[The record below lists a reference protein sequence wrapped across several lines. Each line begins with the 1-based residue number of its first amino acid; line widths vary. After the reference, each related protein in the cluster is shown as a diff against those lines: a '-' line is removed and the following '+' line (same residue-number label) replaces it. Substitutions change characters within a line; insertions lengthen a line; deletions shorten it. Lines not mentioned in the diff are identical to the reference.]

1 MVNISTFGDSAIKFT
16 FTDSDHYLYGNGE
29 ITVPVNSLS
38 LVIDES
44 DMACFKKADGDTF
57 IAFNIANSNFASKDA
72 LIAFYKE
79 NMVGGEGL
87 PTEEVQQMI
96 DDSIS
101 SATSGY
107 ADSVIYNS
115 TSHYVEF
122 YHNGTGGTKVYEF
135 DASDFIVDGMI
146 DDVRI
151 ETIGGV
157 SYLVIDYNTASG
169 KQDIQIPLTDIF
181 DPSNYYTKSEVDS
194 ELSAKTNQN
203 DFNTYVTSADT
214 RMLEDERVTAA
225 ALNALNTSLSG
236 KADTSAMTEAIS
248 EAVSGKVDVS
258 TFETYSGNVE
268 TELGNKLDSSAYT
281 PFDLPIYKGK
291 GDNSL
296 SLTQQSGTTQYYNN
310 VSGFSTTAI
319 GAGLKVTNSF
329 ETGIGVH
336 NMNTSAV
343 GNVFGQSGATLFS
356 VGNGGGAS
364 DRHNAFEVKQN
375 GDIYIANTNDTTSA
389 NYYEKPMAKLQDVL
403 DGKQDTLSAGTNITI
418 SGNVISAEG
427 GGKAIEPGRGIS
439 VTTGETADTV
449 SFNLPISA
457 NSTDLQF
464 GDSSNTFSFVGS
476 HDYNNIFGS
485 NNIISATTTVTAR
498 NSKNNLIYGDSN
510 SIKLK
515 GIKLNSQFNSIFGLS
530 NIIQGEN
537 AYGGDTVKFN
547 TIFGTENRNGVGSF
561 NFTNGYFNTT
571 NDSYQFVSGR
581 YNILYNLGESSFGY
595 FNVSNTGSTN
605 ADKTLFSIGNGTDG
619 NSRHNA
625 LEIRQNGDIYITLNG
640 QDVKLQDNIGG
651 AEPSSAITS
660 GDTNAVAGGA
670 VYSKFDEVET
680 VTAAALNDLNDKFGG
695 LKLQKVTQAE
705 YDALVSG
712 GTVDNNTLYVVV

>member
-1 MVNISTFGDSAIKFT
+1 MINLSKSGDTIVFE
-16 FTDSDHYLYGNGE
+16 FDNNDHYLQQGTIE
-29 ITVPVNSLS
+29 VPVNSLS
-38 LVIDES
+38 LVTDNS
-44 DMACFKKADGDTF
+44 QMATFKKA
-57 IAFNIANSNFASKDA
+57 ASNDIFVSALYSDFGMTKDQ
-72 LIAFYKE
+72 LISWYKE
-79 NMVGGEGL
+79 NMVGGAGL
-87 PTEEVQQMI
+87 PTEEIQEMI
-96 DDSIS
+96 DESIS

-107 ADSVIYNS
+107 ADSVIYNDV
-115 TSHYVEF
+115 SHYVEF

-157 SYLVIDYNTASG
+157 SYLVIDFNTASG

-181 DPSNYYTKSEVDS
+181 DPSNYYTKTEVDS
-194 ELSAKTNQN
+194 ALSAKTNQS
-203 DFNTYVTSADT
+203 DFTAYVTSADS

-225 ALNALNTSLSG
+225 ALNALNTSLG
-236 KADTSAMTEAIS
+236 DKADTSAMTEAINA
-248 EAVSGKVDVS
+248 AVSGKVDVS

-281 PFDLPIYKGK
+281 PFNLPIYKGK

-296 SLTQQSGTTQYYNN
+296 SLTQQSGATQYYNN

-319 GAGLKVTNSF
+319 GAGLKVTNPY

-375 GDIYIANTNDTTSA
+375 GDIYIADTNNTTSA

-427 GGKAIEPGRGIS
+427 GGKAVSGGTNIS
-439 VTTGETADTV
+439 VTTGETEDTI
-449 SFNLPISA
+449 NCTLPIFCHSNNDKGDIRIGTNIYYADSDYSKINIGRKIHTIGNGNGA
-457 NSTDLQF
+457 NSI
-464 GDSSNTFSFVGS
+464 GIGV
-476 HDYNNIFGS
+476 
-485 NNIISATTTVTAR
+485 ATTSTLD
-498 NSKNNLIYGDSN
+498 K
-510 SIKLK
+510 
-515 GIKLNSQFNSIFGLS
+515 
-530 NIIQGEN
+530 
-537 AYGGDTVKFN
+537 
-547 TIFGTENRNGVGSF
+547 
-561 NFTNGYFNTT
+561 
-571 NDSYQFVSGR
+571 
-581 YNILYNLGESSFGY
+581 NILYGSGSVGIGKAFTIGRGTSPTDTATAAIAIGYQPKALYKDSIAIGREATTNAIYSVAIGSYNVANAEYSFNCGKY
-595 FNVSNTGSTN
+595 NASNTGSTD
-605 ADKTLFSIGNGTDG
+605 ADNTLFSVGNGT
-619 NSRHNA
+619 SSSARHNA
-625 LEIRQNGDIYITLNG
+625 FEIRQNGDIYITSG
-640 QDVKLQDNIGG
+640 GTDIKLQDNLGG
-651 AEPSSAITS
+651 SEPSTAITS

-670 VYSKFDEVET
+670 VYDKFDEVET
-680 VTAAALNDLNDKFGG
+680 VTAAALNDLNDAFGG
-695 LKLQKVTQAE
+695 LKIQKVTQAE

-712 GTVDNNTLYVVV
+712 GTVDNNILYVVV